1 MILKTFL
8 NTTVAAVALSGAALV
23 SAAPAGETAA
33 AMLARLEAAPAGLPA
48 VRDEGRKAAFF
59 CANCHGETGV
69 SRYSEVPN
77 LAGQNPVYV
86 LNQIEA
92 FLSGKRKDP
101 FMQGLMKVLSEHDK
115 AAISLY
121 YASEPVTPVA
131 QPGARAAEGAALYAK
146 LCARCHQDD
155 ARGGEAFPRLAGQQ
169 REYLRIS
176 LNRYL
181 KQTGERFYA
190 PMTAAVMQLG
200 ESNIEAV
207 ADHLAALK

>member
-1 MILKTFL
+1 MIPKTFL
-8 NTTVAAVALSGAALV
+8 NTTVAAVALSGAV
-23 SAAPAGETAA
+23 FVCAAPPAETAA
-33 AMLARLEAAPAGLPA
+33 AMLARFEAAPAALPE

-69 SRYSEVPN
+69 SRYPEVPN

-86 LNQIEA
+86 LKQIEA

-121 YASEPVTPVA
+121 YAGEVVTPAV
-131 QPGARAAEGAALYAK
+131 QPGARAADGAVLYAK